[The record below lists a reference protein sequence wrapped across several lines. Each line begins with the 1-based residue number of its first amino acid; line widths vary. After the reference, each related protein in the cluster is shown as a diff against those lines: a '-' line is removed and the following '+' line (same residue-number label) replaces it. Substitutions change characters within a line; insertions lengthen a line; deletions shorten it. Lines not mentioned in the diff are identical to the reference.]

1 VSASSTVTPVS
12 EGVSFIFGH
21 PAQNSSILARVHCP
35 LQAGLN
41 DLAAAADVSCPL
53 DLKACITPGPDGEE
67 QLRVLIQTG
76 SAIAP
81 RHQWNSLD
89 LEVKGQTSGLREAR
103 CELLPH
109 VASNQQGDEG
119 ADRGFVEPD
128 GHPVQAFVHLAWV
141 KSVGELL
148 VDLMSDV
155 IQIRVDLGPVLMRR
169 NLRRISHTFN
179 VAPFR
184 RNRAASTARGVGR

>member
-1 VSASSTVTPVS
+1 MSASSTVTPVS

-81 RHQWNSLD
+81 RHQW
-89 LEVKGQTSGLREAR
+89 
-103 CELLPH
+103 
-109 VASNQQGDEG
+109 
-119 ADRGFVEPD
+119 
-128 GHPVQAFVHLAWV
+128 
-141 KSVGELL
+141 
-148 VDLMSDV
+148 
-155 IQIRVDLGPVLMRR
+155 
-169 NLRRISHTFN
+169 
-179 VAPFR
+179 
-184 RNRAASTARGVGR
+184 